1 MPLNKACEGKCHP
14 PVITDVTREAIEKYA
29 RAYND
34 DNPAFFDPKR
44 PGGIVAP
51 PLFGVVVTWLSLL
64 QAISDPELQADLL
77 RLLHGEQDM
86 EFFNPIRPGD
96 KIVSSAK
103 ILSIETKPTGETV
116 TIELEGADQNRQ
128 PKLRALFIAFI
139 RGGGSGKGAANDQT
153 APDVQRG
160 PAMLAVSQKVDADQ
174 TVRYAE
180 ASGDRNP
187 IHVDANVARMAGLR
201 GIIVHGLCTMAFT
214 SKVMIDNLCGGDP
227 TRLRRLRVR
236 FVRPVFPGQ
245 TITTKVWREGDKNGR
260 EIYAYE
266 TYNPEGRAV
275 IRGGIAEVAT

>member
-1 MPLNKACEGKCHP
+1 MPLNKACEGKSYS
-14 PVITDVTREAIEKYA
+14 PVTTDVTREAIEKYA

-116 TIELEGADQNRQ
+116 TIELEASDQNRE

-139 RGGGSGKGAANDQT
+139 RGGGSGKGAASDQT
-153 APDVQRG
+153 APDVERG
-160 PAMLAVSQKVDADQ
+160 PAMLAVSQQVDADQ

-180 ASGDRNP
+180 ASGDHNP

-227 TRLRRLRVR
+227 TRLKRLRVR

-275 IRGGIAEVAT
+275 IRGGIAEVAV

>member
-1 MPLNKACEGKCHP
+1 MPLNKACEGKCYP
-14 PVITDVTREAIEKYA
+14 PVTTDVTREAIEKYA
-29 RAYND
+29 RACND
-34 DNPAFFDPKR
+34 NNPAFFDPKR

-116 TIELEGADQNRQ
+116 TIELEASDQNRE

-139 RGGGSGKGAANDQT
+139 RGGGSGKGAATDQT
-153 APDVQRG
+153 AADVERG
-160 PAMLAVSQKVDADQ
+160 PAMLAVSQQVDADQ

-180 ASGDRNP
+180 ASGDHNP

-227 TRLRRLRVR
+227 TRLKRLRVR

-275 IRGGIAEVAT
+275 IRGGIAEVAA

>member
-1 MPLNKACEGKCHP
+1 MPLNKACEGKCYP
-14 PVITDVTREAIEKYA
+14 PVTTDVTREAIEKYA
-29 RAYND
+29 RACND
-34 DNPAFFDPKR
+34 NNPAFFDPKR

-116 TIELEGADQNRQ
+116 TIELEASDQNRE

-139 RGGGSGKGAANDQT
+139 RGGGSGKGAASDQT
-153 APDVQRG
+153 APDVERG
-160 PAMLAVSQKVDADQ
+160 PAMLAVSQQVDADQ

-180 ASGDRNP
+180 ASGDHNP

-227 TRLRRLRVR
+227 TRLKRLRVR

-275 IRGGIAEVAT
+275 IRGGIAEVAA